1 MVGELEEHLAQD
13 PLKTHLSPSVSPGG
27 SCRVVCACVRA
38 CVCVCVCVLGEGG
51 FPRGSSRS
59 KDPRGKGERVSS
71 LSRVP
76 PHLGPSQPGSQL

>member
-38 CVCVCVCVLGEGG
+38 CVCVCVCVCWERVAFPEEAAEVKILGE
-51 FPRGSSRS
+51 RE
-59 KDPRGKGERVSS
+59 KGY
-71 LSRVP
+71 P
-76 PHLGPSQPGSQL
+76 P